1 MYMYNLQVV
10 KIIISKQK
18 SFYLLFFKK
27 LCFLLLKN
35 PHWWYL
41 IWPYY
46 KTLQI
51 SPETSTSSPSEMA
64 NTRPENLLGKCVPL
78 KHTKQS

>member
-1 MYMYNLQVV
+1 MYVYNLQVV

-35 PHWWYL
+35 PGLANYHL
-41 IWPYY
+41 IDD
-46 KTLQI
+46 I
-51 SPETSTSSPSEMA
+51 
-64 NTRPENLLGKCVPL
+64 
-78 KHTKQS
+78 